1 MRRALKIF
9 TLMLI
14 SAPIPFLAMG
24 SPPQDSAGTDE
35 GLSYGKLIPATSTMV
50 RAWDI
55 PRNPLTDSTL
65 DGTSRGAMVR
75 RGFQL
80 FMQTPTEAPRFT
92 ANQLSCSN
100 CHLNAGQREQAL
112 PLVGVSHVFPEFNK
126 RSGRLFSLK
135 ERIVGCFMR
144 SENATGVRTQV
155 AERDRSNSFPD
166 TTAEEVAALATYI
179 NWISDSVNPAEKLPW
194 RGKNVI
200 PPDSCLSIER
210 LDPARGKRLY
220 LANCTTC
227 HGKNGQGV
235 QVGDKKPGPLW
246 GPKSWNDGAGAA
258 RIYTLAGFI
267 RFAMPY
273 LKPGSLTNEDA
284 QHIAAYINSRSRPS
298 YPFKHKDYTASGIP
312 RDAVYYQSPRNRG
325 RD

>member
-135 ERIVGCFMR
+135 AKRKR
-144 SENATGVRTQV
+144 NR
-155 AERDRSNSFPD
+155 RSNAS
-166 TTAEEVAALATYI
+166 
-179 NWISDSVNPAEKLPW
+179 
-194 RGKNVI
+194 RGTRSLQLVSRHNGGRSSRARDVHQ
-200 PPDSCLSIER
+200 
-210 LDPARGKRLY
+210 LDLRQ
-220 LANCTTC
+220 C
-227 HGKNGQGV
+227 
-235 QVGDKKPGPLW
+235 
-246 GPKSWNDGAGAA
+246 
-258 RIYTLAGFI
+258 
-267 RFAMPY
+267 
-273 LKPGSLTNEDA
+273 
-284 QHIAAYINSRSRPS
+284 
-298 YPFKHKDYTASGIP
+298 
-312 RDAVYYQSPRNRG
+312 
-325 RD
+325 